1 MLQES
6 IIKQNSD
13 VDWSKQ
19 VTWHWWQNLLLDN
32 GESDTKKKQV
42 IDKIR
47 YRGPL
52 AWLLTKFIES
62 VKAMS
67 MHLFHFCWQA
77 MQFDECKKQLWEGDV
92 MLIMDFSM
100 NYSHHKQGILVQK
113 ANNLPSYYNILP
125 LSSEM

>member
-19 VTWHWWQNLLLDN
+19 VMWHQWQNILLDN
-32 GESDTKKKQV
+32 GESNTKKKRI

-52 AWLLTKFIES
+52 ARLLTKFIES
-62 VKAMS
+62 VNAMF
-67 MHLFHFCWQA
+67 MHLF
-77 MQFDECKKQLWEGDV
+77 
-92 MLIMDFSM
+92 
-100 NYSHHKQGILVQK
+100 
-113 ANNLPSYYNILP
+113 P
-125 LSSEM
+125 LAGYAI